1 MLGGDVSAPGVVLA
15 QAAAPQALS
24 PGQVLGFVLLDIFI
38 ILVAARA
45 MGKLASKIG
54 QPRVVGEIIAG
65 VLLGPTLLGRTFFAW
80 DTPFSFLHCDAAL
93 AASGADP
100 SITNCL
106 FPPQARGAL
115 GLLGQ
120 LALVLFMF
128 LVGLELDWDLLKGKG
143 KGIATVALGS
153 VALPLILGFI
163 IGPILYTSAFV
174 AGFGSPEA
182 PDQFGFTLF
191 IAAMLTV
198 TAFPVMARILQE
210 KGLTASPMGS
220 IGVAAAAVVTV
231 LMFLSVAV
239 AAGVATDQGPSSLVL
254 KFAIAG
260 VFVAVLFLVVR
271 PALAPLDR
279 AYERNGALTPGIFAA
294 ILMLLFAS
302 SYIAHQIGIN
312 VIVGGFLA
320 GAILPA
326 RKALFRDMASRLAD
340 FTGVLLLPIFLAF
353 SGLGTDFTVLALS
366 HLPGIALFLVAG
378 VVGKWLGG
386 AAAARAGGLTWAE
399 GNIIGILMNC
409 RGLLILV
416 VALIAVDQGVI
427 SAPLQ
432 VGGVLMALITT
443 MMTGPLFDAFI
454 GRVKAAPAP
463 EAPLPAAP
471 PGTLRVLAGLDD
483 LDEAPAVAS
492 AAFGVVGD
500 RRPAEVVLCRLI
512 PLSANREL
520 LSGINDDP
528 LEAERSMRSLRIL
541 GTLAPAGVDVTPLA
555 FSSIDQTADLLRIA
569 TERSCDALV
578 IGWRRSG
585 RGRDSDAAT
594 LVRDAPCPV
603 VAFRPG
609 TDGQSDPDGPVTVV
623 GAHEG
628 DAMVN
633 DMALHLAAG
642 AGRTVRHVPFTDGD
656 SLVEAARRSSA
667 LVVSPSAATA
677 ADLHRDTAGV
687 LSSLACPT
695 YVVWRADEP
704 ARAAQPEPA

>member
-1 MLGGDVSAPGVVLA
+1 
-15 QAAAPQALS
+15 
-24 PGQVLGFVLLDIFI
+24 
-38 ILVAARA
+38 
-45 MGKLASKIG
+45 
-54 QPRVVGEIIAG
+54 
-65 VLLGPTLLGRTFFAW
+65 
-80 DTPFSFLHCDAAL
+80 
-93 AASGADP
+93 
-100 SITNCL
+100 
-106 FPPQARGAL
+106 
-115 GLLGQ
+115 
-120 LALVLFMF
+120 
-128 LVGLELDWDLLKGKG
+128 
-143 KGIATVALGS
+143 
-153 VALPLILGFI
+153 
-163 IGPILYTSAFV
+163 
-174 AGFGSPEA
+174 
-182 PDQFGFTLF
+182 
-191 IAAMLTV
+191 
-198 TAFPVMARILQE
+198 
-210 KGLTASPMGS
+210 
-220 IGVAAAAVVTV
+220 
-231 LMFLSVAV
+231 
-239 AAGVATDQGPSSLVL
+239 
-254 KFAIAG
+254 
-260 VFVAVLFLVVR
+260 
-271 PALAPLDR
+271 
-279 AYERNGALTPGIFAA
+279 
-294 ILMLLFAS
+294 
-302 SYIAHQIGIN
+302 
-312 VIVGGFLA
+312 
-320 GAILPA
+320 
-326 RKALFRDMASRLAD
+326 
-340 FTGVLLLPIFLAF
+340 
-353 SGLGTDFTVLALS
+353 
-366 HLPGIALFLVAG
+366 
-378 VVGKWLGG
+378 
-386 AAAARAGGLTWAE
+386 
-399 GNIIGILMNC
+399 
-409 RGLLILV
+409 
-416 VALIAVDQGVI
+416 
-427 SAPLQ
+427 
-432 VGGVLMALITT
+432 MALITT

-609 TDGQSDPDGPVTVV
+609 TDGQSDPEGPVTVV